1 VLADI
6 RALLAALRDDPTVI
20 SALGESTKLEAE
32 ITAAVERVRAVG
44 FSVLDSIDP
53 DLDGINAVSRLTL
66 LRVVQESLTNVM
78 KYGDRHQDVEVT
90 VERSGSRV
98 MGRIASRGDA
108 TPGTGYGLVGMSER
122 VELAAARCRRVRSTA
137 PGWCRSGCPT

>member
-1 VLADI
+1 M
-6 RALLAALRDDPTVI
+6 
-20 SALGESTKLEAE
+20 
-32 ITAAVERVRAVG
+32 
-44 FSVLDSIDP
+44 LDSIDA

-90 VERSGSRV
+90 VKRSCAGV
-98 MGRIASRGDA
+98 VGRIVSRGDA

-122 VELAAARCRRVRSTA
+122 VELAGGTLSAGPVDGTWVVHVWLPDVIGAR
-137 PGWCRSGCPT
+137 